1 MSAINIIAECA
12 LKTVDGGQNDMKNI
26 SMTHD
31 QLQEDLA
38 CHLRAGT
45 DRMVWTN
52 TQLGPVGS
60 PRPDLFTVNK
70 SFSKF
75 RADAYE
81 IKVSVSD
88 LRSDVTSGKWQS
100 YRKFSNVVWFA
111 FPRGMAPLDLIP
123 RECGV
128 ILRSESGWR
137 AARKPVVQ
145 VLDTLPRDA
154 WLKLLMDLHPMNF
167 SGQVKEPR
175 TANDYKGEEIVRK
188 RLGDKIGRLFSDV
201 ADAEIRLKYLRD
213 SLAKDIADIDAKKE
227 ARRKLANDDA
237 ARTVK
242 ALDESM
248 QSLGAVLGIKPED
261 LTVATLQSGISA
273 LQRRIQGNGLARAI
287 ELLQGL
293 QGVIDESMAE
303 AVCLN

>member
-1 MSAINIIAECA
+1 
-12 LKTVDGGQNDMKNI
+12 MKNTI
-26 SMTHD
+26 MTHN

-60 PRPDLFTVNK
+60 PRPDVFTVNK
-70 SFSKF
+70 SFSRF
-75 RADAYE
+75 RTDAYE

-123 RECGV
+123 KECGV
-128 ILRSESGWR
+128 ILRSEAGWR
-137 AARKPVVQ
+137 AARKPVAQ

-154 WLKLLMDLHPMNF
+154 WLKLLMDLHPINA
-167 SGQVKEPR
+167 SGFVKEPR
-175 TANDYKGEEIVRK
+175 HANDYKAAEIVRN
-188 RLGDKIGRLFSDV
+188 RLGNKIGRLFSDV
-201 ADAEIRLKYLRD
+201 ADAENRLQYRKD
-213 SLAKDIADIDAKKE
+213 SFAKDISVIDEKKE
-227 ARRKLANDDA
+227 SHRKRLEADA
-237 ARTVK
+237 ALTVK

-248 QSLGAVLGIKPED
+248 HALGATLGIKPED
-261 LTVATLQSGISA
+261 LTADKLHTAILTLHH
-273 LQRRIQGNGLARAI
+273 RIQGNGISRAI

-293 QGVIDESMAE
+293 QVVLDESVAE
-303 AVCLN
+303 AA

>member
-1 MSAINIIAECA
+1 
-12 LKTVDGGQNDMKNI
+12 
-26 SMTHD
+26 MTHD
-31 QLQEDLA
+31 ELQDDLA

-60 PRPDLFTVNK
+60 PRPDVFTVNK

-75 RADAYE
+75 RTDAYE

-100 YRKFSNVVWFA
+100 YRKFSNAVWFA

-123 RECGV
+123 KECGV
-128 ILRSESGWR
+128 ILRSDAGWR
-137 AARKPVVQ
+137 AARKPVAQ

-154 WLKLLMDLHPMNF
+154 WLKLLMDLHPINS
-167 SGQVKEPR
+167 SGMVKAPR
-175 TANDYKGEEIVRK
+175 QSSDYKAAEIVRK

-201 ADAEIRLKYLRD
+201 DSAESVLQYRKESLEKDLATIEAMKANRLKTL
-213 SLAKDIADIDAKKE
+213 DA
-227 ARRKLANDDA
+227 DA
-237 ARTVK
+237 ARAAK

-248 QSLGAVLGIKPED
+248 HALGAALGIDPED
-261 LTVATLQSGISA
+261 LTANTLHSAIAT
-273 LQRRIQGNGLARAI
+273 LQRRIQGNGIARAI

-293 QGVIDESMAE
+293 QAVLDKPVLEIE
-303 AVCLN
+303 A

>member
-1 MSAINIIAECA
+1 
-12 LKTVDGGQNDMKNI
+12 
-26 SMTHD
+26 MTHD

-45 DRMVWTN
+45 DRMVWCN

-60 PRPDLFTVNK
+60 PRPDVFTVNK

-75 RADAYE
+75 RTDSYE

-123 RECGV
+123 KECGV

-137 AARKPVVQ
+137 AARKPVAQ

-154 WLKLLMDLHPMNF
+154 WLKLLMDLHPINP
-167 SGQVKEPR
+167 SGFVKAPR
-175 TANDYKGEEIVRK
+175 NANDYKGAEIVRK

-201 ADAEIRLKYLRD
+201 ADAETRLQYRKD
-213 SLAKDIADIDAKKE
+213 SLGKDIADIDAQKE
-227 ARRKLANDDA
+227 RHRKMADDNA

-242 ALDESM
+242 ALDEGM
-248 QSLGAVLGIKPED
+248 RELGATLGIKPED
-261 LTVATLQSGISA
+261 LTPATLQSAILA
-273 LQRRIQGNGLARAI
+273 LHRRIQGAGVSRAI

-293 QGVIDESMAE
+293 QVVLDEPTLELA
-303 AVCLN
+303 L

>member
-1 MSAINIIAECA
+1 MNTINSIASCA
-12 LKTVDGGQNDMKNI
+12 MNTVAGGQKDMKNI

-60 PRPDLFTVNK
+60 PRPDLFTINK

-75 RADAYE
+75 RTDAYE

-123 RECGV
+123 TECGV
-128 ILRSESGWR
+128 ILRSETGWR
-137 AARKPVVQ
+137 AARKPVAQ

-154 WLKLLMDLHPMNF
+154 WLKLLMDLHPINA
-167 SGQVKEPR
+167 SGFVKEPR
-175 TANDYKGEEIVRK
+175 HANDYKGAEIVRK

-201 ADAEIRLKYLRD
+201 ADAENRLQYRKD
-213 SLAKDIADIDAKKE
+213 SLATDIAAINDQKAKHSKWIDD
-227 ARRKLANDDA
+227 NA

-248 QSLGAVLGIKPED
+248 LSLGATLGIKPED
-261 LTVATLQSGISA
+261 LTAYTLQSGIMA
-273 LQRRIQGNGLARAI
+273 LHRRIQGNGITRAI

-293 QGVIDESMAE
+293 QVVLDESVAE
-303 AVCLN
+303 AA

>member
-1 MSAINIIAECA
+1 
-12 LKTVDGGQNDMKNI
+12 
-26 SMTHD
+26 MTHD

-38 CHLRAGT
+38 SYLRAGT

-60 PRPDLFTVNK
+60 PRPDVFTVNK

-75 RADAYE
+75 RTDAYE

-123 RECGV
+123 KECGV
-128 ILRSESGWR
+128 IMRSDSGWR
-137 AARKPVVQ
+137 AARKPVAQ

-154 WLKLLMDLHPMNF
+154 WLKLLMDLHPTDF
-167 SGQVKEPR
+167 SGRVKEPR
-175 TANDYKGEEIVRK
+175 QANDYKGAEIVRK

-201 ADAEIRLKYLRD
+201 ADVELRLQYRKD
-213 SLAKDIADIDAKKE
+213 SLAKDMAAIEEQKERYRKMLDA
-227 ARRKLANDDA
+227 DA

-242 ALDESM
+242 ALDEGM
-248 QSLGAVLGIKPED
+248 QALGETLGIKPED
-261 LTVATLQSGISA
+261 LTANTLQAAIWAFDRRIRGAGIS
-273 LQRRIQGNGLARAI
+273 RAI

-293 QGVIDESMAE
+293 Q
-303 AVCLN
+303 AVLDKPVLELVA

>member
-1 MSAINIIAECA
+1 
-12 LKTVDGGQNDMKNI
+12 MKNTN
-26 SMTHD
+26 MTHD

-111 FPRGMAPLDLIP
+111 FPKGMASLDLIP
-123 RECGV
+123 KECGV
-128 ILRSESGWR
+128 ILRSDAGWR
-137 AARKPVVQ
+137 AARKPVAQ

-154 WLKLLMDLHPMNF
+154 WLKLLMDLHPINSNGF
-167 SGQVKEPR
+167 LKAPR
-175 TANDYKGEEIVRK
+175 SANDYTGAEIVRK

-201 ADAEIRLKYLRD
+201 ADAERLLQWRKD
-213 SLAKDIADIDAKKE
+213 SLGKDIADIESKK
-227 ARRKLANDDA
+227 AAHRKGIDDDA
-237 ARTVK
+237 ARMVK
-242 ALDESM
+242 LLDESM
-248 QSLGAVLGIKPED
+248 HELGVTLGIKPED
-261 LTVATLQSGISA
+261 LTAYKLHTAIMA
-273 LQRRIQGNGLARAI
+273 LQRRIQGNGITRAI

-293 QGVIDESMAE
+293 QLVLDEPIAE
-303 AVCLN
+303 AA